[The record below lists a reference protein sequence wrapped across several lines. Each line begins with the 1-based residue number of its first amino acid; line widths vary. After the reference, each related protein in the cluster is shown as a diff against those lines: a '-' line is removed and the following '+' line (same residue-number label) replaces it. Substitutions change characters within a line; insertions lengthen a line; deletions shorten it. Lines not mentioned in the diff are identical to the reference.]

1 MTGSNDRTKNK
12 GKSLYV
18 FLLKNFIGLLCVV
31 AFMLV
36 VLISINTLVA
46 IDLSDRESKS
56 YRIDDYLEKL
66 KAEEYDEIPAKK
78 IFGKGG
84 YIEVLDKNARVIYCS
99 NKNIKTKYTKKSLNF
114 ISEVYQ
120 NKNYAIEK
128 IGSQYGI
135 SGGGTMLLEY
145 EWNPEKNDTELLG
158 VAILDTKRNVKYS
171 TLSIKRKKLT
181 KEELN
186 LINHSNIDDEYR
198 RGVSLSKYSFTT
210 QKGAER
216 TVLIHTESVASQH
229 AKLFNLVFLSS
240 LIIFVISVIL
250 AIVLVGLHVVRKLKI
265 SLQELQNAISDC
277 GENVNRESVNRI
289 ATQSGQITEFQQVI
303 TSFQNM
309 DRRIQ
314 REEAKRK
321 ALQEERHQMLA
332 GISHDMK
339 TPITVIRGYV
349 DAIRDGLVSPE
360 EQDQYLKIIEAKAT
374 DMANLIDSLSEYN
387 NITHPKFAYDFQRGD
402 LTEYIRGYIA
412 SKWQELNLH
421 GYNIEADIPEKSIF
435 AIYDRKHLKRVWEN
449 IIGNSVKYTSPG
461 TTLYFSLSVDEK
473 ARMAVIELGDNGS
486 GLPENVREQV
496 FEPFVV
502 AESARSNGQG
512 TGLGL
517 TVVRDIVEA
526 HGGCIRIEDSDGKK
540 GLFYRIELP
549 VISW

>member
-1 MTGSNDRTKNK
+1 MSGSNDRTPNK

-18 FLLKNFIGLLCVV
+18 FLLQNFIGLVCAVV
-31 AFMLV
+31 FL
-36 VLISINTLVA
+36 LIILIGINTMVA
-46 IDLSDRESKS
+46 TYSSVQESKS
-56 YRIDDYLEKL
+56 YRIDDYLDQL
-66 KAEEYDEIPAKK
+66 KTEEYDEIPVKR
-78 IFGKGG
+78 IFGKSG
-84 YIEVLDKNARVIYCS
+84 YIEVLDKDAQVIYCS
-99 NKNIKTKYTKKSLNF
+99 NKNIKTKYMKKSLKF

-120 NKNYAIEK
+120 NKNYAIER

-135 SGGGTMLLEY
+135 SGDGIMLLEY
-145 EWNPEKNDTELLG
+145 KWNPGKNDTELLG
-158 VAILDTKRNVKYS
+158 LAILDKNRNIKYS
-171 TLSIKRKKLT
+171 TLSMKRKKLT

-186 LINHSNIDDEYR
+186 LISHSNIDDEYR
-198 RGVSLSKYSFTT
+198 RGVSLSKYTFTT

-240 LIIFVISVIL
+240 LVIFVVSIIL
-250 AIVLVGLHVVRKLKI
+250 AIVLVGLHVVRRIKTP
-265 SLQELQNAISDC
+265 LQELQNAIEDC
-277 GENVNRESVNRI
+277 GENVSRI
-289 ATQSGQITEFQQVI
+289 ETHSGQVTEFQQVI

-309 DRRIQ
+309 ERRIQ
-314 REEAKRK
+314 QEEGKRK
-321 ALQEERHQMLA
+321 ALQGERHQMLA

-360 EQDQYLKIIEAKAT
+360 EQDQYLRIIEAKAT

-412 SKWQELNLH
+412 SKWQELNLQ
-421 GYNIEADIPEKSIF
+421 GYHIEADIPEESIV

-461 TTLYFSLSVDEK
+461 TTLYFSLSVDEE
-473 ARMAVIELGDNGS
+473 ARMAVIELGDNGA
-486 GLPENVREQV
+486 GLPENVRDQV

-502 AESARSNGQG
+502 AETARSNGQG

-526 HGGCIRIEDSDGKK
+526 HGGHIRIEKPEIKK